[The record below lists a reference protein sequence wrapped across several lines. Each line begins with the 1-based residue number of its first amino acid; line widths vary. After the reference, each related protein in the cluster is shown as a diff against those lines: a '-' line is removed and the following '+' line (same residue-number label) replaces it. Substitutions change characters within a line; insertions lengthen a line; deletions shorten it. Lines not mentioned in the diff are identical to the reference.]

1 MKNIKIKLVALLLIF
16 TAISCS
22 DYLDV
27 VPEDIAT
34 IDDAFVDRAS
44 AERFLA
50 TCYNYLPNFGDP
62 WVNAGLASGDEI
74 WMNDELVGGSF
85 NTQLI
90 ARGLQNA
97 TDPHL
102 NFWDG
107 RQRGKGLYVGIRD
120 CNIFLE
126 EIDNALDLENLEKK
140 RWIAEVKFLKAYYHF
155 WLFKSYGP
163 IPVIHE
169 NLPIYTNTED
179 VKVYRDPVDDVV
191 DYIVELID
199 EATPDLP
206 TTLVSDALEYGRI
219 TKPIALAIK
228 ARVLATAA
236 SPLFNGNSDFSS
248 LVDNRGTALFNPTY
262 DANKWQLAA
271 DAALEAIDAAH
282 EASLSLVNTYTTKT
296 DISDDMEREAI
307 IRSIVTM
314 RKSPEVIWG
323 VTHFPFSQRYQRM
336 LVPLMLQVTS
346 SNPVSQFYAST
357 LRMAELFYT
366 KNGVPIEEDA
376 SYDYANRYELRTA
389 VTEEN
394 DFVRSGEQTA
404 VLHFDRE
411 TRFYASIAFDRG
423 TYFLDPTYF
432 YVQTRNG
439 ELATKRNQG
448 EFSATG
454 YFVKKLISP
463 QNGLNQNT
471 MIADYDFPFPLIR
484 LGDIYLLYAEAL
496 NEVKGAPDG
505 AVYEYI
511 DLIRERAGLA
521 GVVES
526 WAQHSTSPGKPTTKE
541 GMRDIIRQER
551 LIELAFEGTRFWD
564 LRRWKEAEK
573 YMNMPIRGWDIGGR
587 GLGFYNVTTVFP
599 GSTDPVIPFEFKD
612 YLWPIRENEI
622 IKNPN
627 LVQNPGW

>member
-1 MKNIKIKLVALLLIF
+1 MKNIKFKIFALLFIF
-16 TAISCS
+16 AASSCS

-27 VPEDIAT
+27 VPDNVAT

-50 TCYNYLPNFGDP
+50 TCYNYMPNLGDP
-62 WVNAGLASGDEI
+62 WVNPGLAAGDEI
-74 WMNDELVGGSF
+74 WINEEQVGASF
-85 NTQLI
+85 NSQLI
-90 ARGLQNA
+90 ARGLQNS

-126 EIDNALDLENLEKK
+126 EIDNAVDLSDLEKK
-140 RWIAEVKFLKAYYHF
+140 QWVAEIKFMKAFYHF
-155 WLFKSYGP
+155 WLFRSYGA
-163 IPVIHE
+163 IPLVKE

-191 DYIVELID
+191 NYIVELID
-199 EATPDLP
+199 EAVPDLP
-206 TTLVSDALEYGRI
+206 VTLMSETLELGRV
-219 TKPIALAIK
+219 TQPVALAIK

-236 SPLFNGNSDFSS
+236 SPLFNGNPDYASV
-248 LVDNRGTALFNPTY
+248 VDNRGTALFNPAY
-262 DANKWQLAA
+262 DPNKWQLAA
-271 DAALEAIDAAH
+271 DAAKEAIDAALLANH
-282 EASLSLVNTYTTKT
+282 SLVNSYTTKA
-296 DISDDMEREAI
+296 DISEDMEREAI
-307 IRSIVTM
+307 IRSIVTD
-314 RKSPEVIWG
+314 RGTPEVIWG
-323 VTHFPFSQRYQRM
+323 TTNFTFAQRYQRM
-336 LVPLMLQVTS
+336 LVPLLIQVTS

-366 KNGVPIEEDA
+366 KNGVPIGEDPTFN
-376 SYDYANRYELRTA
+376 YEDRYELRTA

-394 DFVRSGEQTA
+394 DFIRSGEQTA
-404 VLHFDRE
+404 ELHFDRE
-411 TRFYASIAFDRG
+411 ARFYASIAFDRG
-423 TYFLDPTYF
+423 TYFLDPTYY

-454 YFVKKLISP
+454 YFVKKLINP
-463 QNGLNQNT
+463 NNGINTNT
-471 MIADYDFPFPLIR
+471 MLAYYDFPFPIIR
-484 LGDIYLLYAEAL
+484 LGDLYLLYAEAL
-496 NEVKGAPDG
+496 NELKTAPD
-505 AVYEYI
+505 AEVYEYI
-511 DLIRERAGLA
+511 DIIRERAGLA

-526 WAQHSTSPGKPTTKE
+526 WANHSIAPDKPSTKE
-541 GMRDIIRQER
+541 GMREIIKQER
-551 LIELAFEGTRFWD
+551 LIELAFEGQRFWD
-564 LRRWKEAEK
+564 LRRWKDAAD
-573 YMNMPIRGWDIGGR
+573 YMNQPIKGWNINGK

-599 GSTDPVIPFEFKD
+599 QPGDPVYTYDFKD
-612 YLWPIRENEI
+612 YLWPLREEEI